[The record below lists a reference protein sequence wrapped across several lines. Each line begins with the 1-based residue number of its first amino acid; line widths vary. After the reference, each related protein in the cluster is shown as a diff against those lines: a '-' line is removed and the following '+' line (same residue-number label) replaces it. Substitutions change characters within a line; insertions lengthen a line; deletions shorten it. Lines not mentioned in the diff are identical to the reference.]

1 MTKQKELMGNSDLD
15 VYSSETLPREEMLQ
29 VKSGLYSL
37 LGRLFEEEVD
47 LPLLELLRGELAD
60 SLAEAGV
67 ILSKDMAEGDP
78 EQVLSALAEEYTG
91 LFVQPGCVSPYRS
104 VFETGRMFQPPCDEA
119 SAAYKKAGWE
129 FKHRLS
135 GEFPDHMGVM
145 LTFISKLYSSEADA
159 LQKGDVA
166 RADEWRDMREKFIV
180 DQIGPWGLGWC
191 QRARLLSQQQFYS
204 SILALAEEVLLEEI
218 KELASSDQFQEL
230 VNLNRRPPVK
240 LDYNADFRKASGV

>member
-15 VYSSETLPREEMLQ
+15 DYTAEAFPREEMLQ

-67 ILSKDMAEGDP
+67 ILSSDISEGDP
-78 EQVLSALAEEYTG
+78 EQVLSALAVEYTG

-119 SAAYKKAGWE
+119 AAAYKKAGWE
-129 FKHRLS
+129 FQHRLS

-145 LTFISKLYSSEADA
+145 LTFIAKLYSAEADA
-159 LQKGDVA
+159 LQ
-166 RADEWRDMREKFIV
+166 ADDEVLADQWREIRETFIV

-191 QRARLLSQQQFYS
+191 HRARILAQQQFYAS
-204 SILALAEEVLLEEI
+204 FLALAEEVLMDEI
-218 KELASSDQFQEL
+218 KELAPSDQFQEL
-230 VNLNRRPPVK
+230 VTLNRRPPVK
-240 LDYNADFRKASGV
+240 LDYNADFRKASGI